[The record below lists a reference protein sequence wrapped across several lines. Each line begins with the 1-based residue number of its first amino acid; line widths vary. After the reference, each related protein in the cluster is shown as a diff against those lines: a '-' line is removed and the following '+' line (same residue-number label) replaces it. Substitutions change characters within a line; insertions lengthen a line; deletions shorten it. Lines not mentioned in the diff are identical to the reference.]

1 MTMVVEPGVGCLL
14 HFPEDAAI
22 AESAAKAT
30 GLTPQAIAR
39 HRFPDG
45 ELRLR
50 LPEALPPRAVLW
62 RSLADPNE
70 KLVELLLV
78 AQAARTLGAQH
89 LTLVAPYL
97 AYMRQDIAFHPGE
110 VVSQRI
116 VGRFLSDLFD
126 AVITVDPHLHRVATL
141 QEAVPVADAIVLSG
155 APVLADWVYRLHSNA
170 LLIGPDEESLQ
181 WVAQAAARHGWDHA
195 VCRKQRH
202 GDRAVSIELPD
213 IHVAGRAVVLMD
225 DVASSG
231 HTLAEAARVLLAAG
245 AASVDVAV
253 THALFAEGAL
263 ALVKAAGVGEVWSTD
278 CIAHPSNAVSMVP
291 ALAAALQALAD
302 GAAAATVRPLTE
314 GDVP

>member
-1 MTMVVEPGVGCLL
+1 MTLLVEPGAGCLL
-14 HFPEDAAI
+14 YFPEDAAT
-22 AESAAKAT
+22 AERAAQAA
-30 GLTPQAIAR
+30 GLTVLAIER

-50 LPEALPPRAVLW
+50 LPEALPPRVVVW
-62 RSLADPNE
+62 RTLADPNE

-97 AYMRQDIAFHPGE
+97 ADMRQDIAFHPGE

-116 VGRFLSDLFD
+116 VGRFLADLFH

-141 QEAVPVADAIVLSG
+141 QEAVPVAQAVVLSG
-155 APVLADWVYRLHSNA
+155 APALADWLQQRRPDA

-181 WVAQAAARHGWDHA
+181 WVAQAATRHGWDHA

-202 GDRAVSIELPD
+202 GDRAVSVALPAMP
-213 IHVAGRAVVLMD
+213 VAGRAVVLMD

-231 HTLAEAARVLLAAG
+231 HTLAEAARGLLAAG

-253 THALFAEGAL
+253 THALFAQGAL

-291 ALAAALQALAD
+291 ALAAALRALAD
-302 GAAAATVRPLTE
+302 GADPTPKPALSGGATP
-314 GDVP
+314 